1 MNALKNVLQLSS
13 YKVVFTFL
21 ITLSISLTSSAQ
33 GFLKVDGK
41 QIVNEKG
48 ENILLRGM
56 GLGGWMLQEGY
67 MLRVNGGGQQH
78 KIRARIEELV
88 GSDKTQEFYD
98 AWLNNHTRKIDIDS
112 MKRWGFNSVRLPMH
126 YNLYTLP
133 IEKEPVPGEQTW
145 LTKGFAM
152 TDNLLAWCKANNM
165 YLILDLHA
173 TPGGQGNDLNIS
185 DRDPAKPSLWESEQ
199 NKQKMIALW
208 RKLAERYANEP
219 WIGGY
224 DLINEPNWGF
234 EDLAND
240 KNGLKEQK
248 NEPLK
253 KLMQD
258 VTSAIREV
266 DKKHII
272 IIEGNGWGNNYNGI
286 LPTWDNNMVLSFHKY
301 WNYNDQKAIQHMLDT
316 REKYNVPIWLGET
329 GENSNVWFTQAITLL
344 EKNNIGW
351 AWWPL
356 KKLGGNNPLEVKS
369 NSNYDQIIK
378 YWRGEGPKPDAT
390 TAYNGLKEVSNALK
404 FENNIVHHDVI
415 DAMFRQTTDATAK
428 PFKTLTIANNSI
440 LNLVDYDL
448 GRNAIAYLDNDTANY
463 YISGGPRGG
472 NHGHNY
478 RNDGVDIYLD
488 SAATESYYIGNT
500 EAGEWV
506 QYSVNVLKEGKYTFR
521 FMVASNNA
529 DGKISVGVD
538 NAWIEEKVSVPRTDG
553 LKKWQSFDVKD
564 INLKKGKQVIKIKTD
579 TGGFNMKSVQFVS
592 KT

>member
-1 MNALKNVLQLSS
+1 MNHSKKQVQPLICKLL
-13 YKVVFTFL
+13 FTL
-21 ITLSISLTSSAQ
+21 IITLLLTSASFAQ
-33 GFLKVDGK
+33 GFLKADG
-41 QIVNEKG
+41 QRITNEKG
-48 ENILLRGM
+48 ENVLLRGM

-67 MLRVNGGGQQH
+67 MLRVNGEGQQH

-88 GSDKTQEFYD
+88 GAEKTEEFYN
-98 AWLNNHTRKIDIDS
+98 AWLLNHTRKIDIDS

-145 LTKGFAM
+145 LTKGFIM

-185 DRDPAKPSLWESEQ
+185 DRDPSKPSLWESEQ
-199 NKQKMIALW
+199 NRQKMIALW
-208 RKLAERYANEP
+208 KKLAERYANEP

-234 EDLAND
+234 QDLAND

-258 VTSAIREV
+258 VTAAIREV

-301 WNYNDQKAIQHMLDT
+301 WNNNDQDAIQHMLDM

-329 GENSNVWFTQAITLL
+329 GENSNVWFTQAIRLF
-344 EKNNIGW
+344 EQNNIGW

-378 YWRGEGPKPDAT
+378 YWRGKGPKPDAA
-390 TAYNGLKEVSNALK
+390 TAYKGLKEVANNLK
-404 FENNIVHHDVI
+404 FENNIIHKDVI
-415 DAMFRQTTDATAK
+415 DAMFRQTTSTNGK
-428 PFKTLTIANNSI
+428 PFKTFVINQNSI

-448 GRNAIAYLDNDTANY
+448 GRNGVAYVDNDTANY

-472 NHGHNY
+472 NQGHNY

-488 SAATESYYIGNT
+488 SAATASYYIGNT
-500 EAGEWV
+500 EMGEWL
-506 QYSVNVLKEGKYTFR
+506 QYTVDVSKEGKYIFK
-521 FMVASNNA
+521 FNVSSNN
-529 DGKISVGVD
+529 DHGKISIAID
-538 NAWIEEKVSVPRTDG
+538 NNTVIGKTSLPNTNG
-553 LKKWQSFDVKD
+553 LKMWQTFEVKD
-564 INLKKGKQVIKIKTD
+564 ILMKKGKQIVKILVD
-579 TGGFNMKSVQFVS
+579 EGGFNMKSVQFALQ
-592 KT
+592 K